1 MENRTRYAV
10 DVTGGGR
17 SSANGTTPC
26 KTNCPCTSAA
36 DMERRQGVG
45 AGAGHHGGISPAA
58 PRGNKNAPKLS
69 AAAAQGQAE
78 NRPPPSCA
86 LLHLLPWSWFAHAHS
101 VRILSSVKPSG
112 FAVRPARLCGDLL
125 EAAMRV
131 VSGR

>member
-1 MENRTRYAV
+1 MQNKLPMHLSRRYGAQTRSGSRCRSPAMPN
-10 DVTGGGR
+10 GR
-17 SSANGTTPC
+17 C
-26 KTNCPCTSAA
+26 
-36 DMERRQGVG
+36 RL
-45 AGAGHHGGISPAA
+45 HGGISPGA

-86 LLHLLPWSWFAHAHS
+86 LLHLCLGLHGSLTLIQYDF
-101 VRILSSVKPSG
+101 VKRK
-112 FAVRPARLCGDLL
+112 AERLCCSTGEVVRRLL